1 MSLLGLRSNR
11 ERFEEFGTPL
21 LSLLP
26 NNRFLLDRINWEGT
40 GTDPTD
46 VSEVSY
52 LDSLRTD
59 LQVRTSIRTFK
70 DGKVVRGVVDV
81 ETALHQHLVT
91 ACVSQI
97 LPTVQSAREMPQRLE
112 QFARR
117 TAGIRLRDSL
127 LDIDGERIDCRIGS
141 FDFLSVAEVVLDD
154 RVATLVGPDGLLETP
169 MTSRSLPKR

>member
-1 MSLLGLRSNR
+1 MSLLGLRSNK

-26 NNRFLLDRINWEGT
+26 NNRFVLDRINWEGT
-40 GTDPTD
+40 DTDPTD

-52 LDSLRTD
+52 LDSSRTD

-70 DGKVVRGVVDV
+70 NGGVVRDV
-81 ETALHQHLVT
+81 IDAGTALYQHLVS

-97 LPTVQSAREMPQRLE
+97 LPTEQSPHELPQRLQ

-117 TAGIRLRDSL
+117 AAGIRLRDSVL
-127 LDIDGERIDCRIGS
+127 GIDGEKIGCRIGS
-141 FDFLSVAEVVLDD
+141 LDFLSVAEVVLDD
-154 RVATLVGPDGLLETP
+154 RVATLVGPDGFLETP
-169 MTSRSLPKR
+169 MTTRSLPKR